1 MLNIKKEDFE
11 QLEVLA
17 NEEFD
22 LKHSILQA
30 KDALS
35 KYSNENQFN
44 HCEFYED
51 IWTLH
56 DEIEKTNRYINY
68 DSLSEMLLTRTQFD
82 LKTIV
87 KCWAATLIDKGLS
100 AGTISGKVNGLLQII
115 MLSNGFSKDFFDSS
129 IEYIEKSTFRPRLS
143 LSNAVLNFF
152 DYFPY
157 ADDEGIYTEKIWEI
171 KSKTEKNIGI
181 RELPSS
187 QDILKF
193 SMVVEDYFKS
203 NLSDEHYRKYFC
215 IYLWWNLTT
224 IIPLRISEFCDIKRI
239 SLVEVDDGFLLKLP
253 RKKQNNRRIQ
263 VIDSILI
270 PKRLA
275 EAIYVYKNSTDKY
288 GSSSTLI
295 SYLSLPF
302 GKQYLDQKV
311 DSKSFDS
318 STFLYILN
326 DFYDEIVCKRYGFKI
341 IEQEEVKVVEHNIS
355 LNKVINRK
363 IRPNDTR
370 HFAFLNLM
378 TQGYHPVEIARL
390 GGHVS
395 IYSQYHY
402 HQHLEYWV
410 DSEVMEL
417 MLKFNLNRNIGQH
430 TKDIFDE
437 KEFKERF
444 ILRPSENKEVHIPL
458 SIGYCTDPNQNCKV
472 EDHVFC
478 DAWRI
483 TFKEYKEKADIIM
496 KKMNDKENVTK
507 QLIYNL
513 KNLYHIAVKGFK
525 NDLYSEK
532 NVLFNRELIETS
544 KRLKHSL
551 YQLAMLKEKVNISE

>member
-1 MLNIKKEDFE
+1 MLNIKNEEFE

-30 KDALS
+30 NDALS
-35 KYSNENQFN
+35 RYSHENQFN
-44 HCEFYED
+44 HCEFNKD
-51 IWTLH
+51 NWTLH
-56 DEIEKTNRYINY
+56 DEAEKTNRHINY
-68 DSLSEMLLTRTQFD
+68 DNLSETLLTNTRYD

-100 AGTISGKVNGLLQII
+100 ARTITGRVNGLLHVVTI
-115 MLSNGFSKDFFDSS
+115 SNGFSKDFFDSS
-129 IEYIEKSTFRPRLS
+129 IEYIIKSTPRSRLS
-143 LSNAVLNFF
+143 LCNAALNFF

-157 ADDEGIYTEKIWEI
+157 VDEEGIYTEKIWEI
-171 KSKTEKNIGI
+171 KSKTEKKIGI

-193 SMVVEDYFKS
+193 SMVVEDYFKT
-203 NLSDEHYRKYFC
+203 NLPDEHYRKYFC

-224 IIPLRISEFCDIKRI
+224 IIPLRISEFCDIKRN
-239 SLVEVDDGFLLKLP
+239 SLIEEDDGFLLKLP

-275 EAIYVYKNSTDKY
+275 EAINAYKNSTDKY
-288 GSSSTLI
+288 GNSSTLI

-302 GKQYLDQKV
+302 QKHYLDKKIN
-311 DSKSFDS
+311 SESFDS
-318 STFLYILN
+318 NIFSYVLN

-341 IEQEEVKVVEHNIS
+341 MEQEEVKAVEQGLS

-483 TFKEYKEKADIIM
+483 TFEEYKEKADIIT

-507 QLIYNL
+507 QIISNL
-513 KNLYHIAVKGFK
+513 KNLYEIANKGFK
-525 NDLYSEK
+525 NDLYPDK
-532 NVLFNRELIETS
+532 NILFNRELLETS
-544 KRLKHSL
+544 KQLKHSL
-551 YQLAMLKEKVNISE
+551 YQLAMLKERVTTNE

>member
-22 LKHSILQA
+22 LKHSTLQA
-30 KDALS
+30 NDALS
-35 KYSNENQFN
+35 RYSNENQFN
-44 HCEFYED
+44 HCEFNED

-56 DEIEKTNRYINY
+56 DETEKTNRHINY
-68 DSLSEMLLTRTQFD
+68 DNLSEILLTKTKYD

-100 AGTISGKVNGLLQII
+100 SRTITGKVNGLLQVVTI
-115 MLSNGFSKDFFDSS
+115 SNGFSKDFFDSS
-129 IEYIEKSTFRPRLS
+129 IEYIKKSTPRSRLS
-143 LSNAVLNFF
+143 LCNAALNFF

-157 ADDEGIYTEKIWEI
+157 VDEEGIYTEKIWEI
-171 KSKTEKNIGI
+171 KSKTEKKIGI

-193 SMVVEDYFKS
+193 SMVVEDYFKT

-224 IIPLRISEFCDIKRI
+224 IIPLRISEFCDIKRN
-239 SLVEVDDGFLLKLP
+239 SLIEVDDGFLLKLP

-270 PKRLA
+270 PKRLV
-275 EAIYVYKNSTDKY
+275 EAINAYKNSTDRY
-288 GSSSTLI
+288 GNSSTLI

-302 GKQYLDQKV
+302 QKHYLDQKIN
-311 DSKSFDS
+311 SESFDS
-318 STFLYILN
+318 NIFSYVLH

-341 IEQEEVKVVEHNIS
+341 MEQEEVKAIEQGLS

-437 KEFKERF
+437 KEFKEKF

-483 TFKEYKEKADIIM
+483 TFEEYKEKADIIM
-496 KKMNDKENVTK
+496 KKMNEKENVTK
-507 QLIYNL
+507 QLIFNL
-513 KNLYHIAVKGFK
+513 KNLNHIAIKGYK
-525 NDLYSEK
+525 NDLHSEK
-532 NVLFNRELIETS
+532 NVLFNRELLETS
-544 KRLKHSL
+544 KQLKHSL
-551 YQLAMLKEKVNISE
+551 YQLAMLKEKVTTNE

>member
-1 MLNIKKEDFE
+1 MLNINKEDFE

-22 LKHSILQA
+22 LNHSILQA
-30 KDALS
+30 NYSLS
-35 KYSNENQFN
+35 RYSTENQFN
-44 HCEFYED
+44 HCDFNED

-56 DEIEKTNRYINY
+56 DETTKTNRYIRY
-68 DSLSEMLLTRTQFD
+68 DCLSDILLTSTKYE

-87 KCWAATLIDKGLS
+87 KCWAATLVDKGLS
-100 AGTISGKVNGLLQII
+100 PRTISSKVNGLLQIVT
-115 MLSNGFSKDFFDSS
+115 LSNGFSKNSFDSS
-129 IEYIEKSTFRPRLS
+129 IENIEKSTSRSRLS
-143 LSNAVLNFF
+143 LCNGVLNFF

-157 ADDEGIYTEKIWEI
+157 ADEEGIYTAKIWEI
-171 KSKTEKNIGI
+171 KSKTERKIGI

-203 NLSDEHYRKYFC
+203 NLSDDDYRKYFC

-224 IIPLRISEFCDIKRI
+224 IIPLRISEFCDIKRN
-239 SLVEVDDGFLLKLP
+239 SLIQVDDGFLLKLP

-275 EAIYVYKNSTDKY
+275 EAINAYEISTKEY
-288 GSSSTLI
+288 GNSSTLI

-302 GKQYLDQKV
+302 QKHYLDQKI
-311 DSKSFDS
+311 DTESFDS
-318 STFLYILN
+318 NIFSYILN
-326 DFYDEIVCKRYGFKI
+326 DFYNEIVCKRYGFKI
-341 IEQEEVKVVEHNIS
+341 MEHENVKAVEHSLS

-472 EDHVFC
+472 DDHVFC

-483 TFKEYKEKADIIM
+483 TFEEYKEKSDIIL
-496 KKMNDKENVTK
+496 KKINDKENVTK
-507 QLIYNL
+507 QLIFNL
-513 KNLYHIAVKGFK
+513 KNLYQISIKGFK
-525 NDLYSEK
+525 NELYSEK
-532 NVLFNRELIETS
+532 NVLFNRELVETS
-544 KRLKHSL
+544 KQLKHSL
-551 YQLAMLKEKVNISE
+551 YQLAMLKEKVTNNE

>member
-1 MLNIKKEDFE
+1 MLNIKSEDFE

-17 NEEFD
+17 NEEFE
-22 LKHSILQA
+22 LTNSILQSNNS
-30 KDALS
+30 LS
-35 KYSNENQFN
+35 RYSNENQFN
-44 HCEFYED
+44 HCEFNED

-56 DEIEKTNRYINY
+56 DETEKTNRYIY
-68 DSLSEMLLTRTQFD
+68 FDSMPKILLTRTNYD

-87 KCWAATLIDKGLS
+87 KCWAATLIDKGFS
-100 AGTISGKVNGLLQII
+100 AGTISSKVNGLIQILTI
-115 MLSNGFSKDFFDSS
+115 SNGFSVDFFDNS
-129 IEYIEKSTFRPRLS
+129 IEHLENLTPRSCLS
-143 LSNAVLNFF
+143 HTSAVLNFF

-157 ADDEGIYTEKIWEI
+157 ADEEGIYTAKIWEI
-171 KSKTEKNIGI
+171 KSKTEIKDGI

-193 SMVVEDYFKS
+193 SMVVEDYFKLE
-203 NLSDEHYRKYFC
+203 LSDEHYRKYFC
-215 IYLWWNLTT
+215 VYLWWNLTT
-224 IIPLRISEFCDIKRI
+224 IIPLRISEFCDIKRN
-239 SLVEVDDGFLLKLP
+239 SLGDDDFILKLP

-270 PKRLA
+270 PKGLA
-275 EAIYVYKNSTDKY
+275 EAIKSYLNLTDKY
-288 GSSSTLI
+288 GESSTLI
-295 SYLSLPF
+295 SYLALPF
-302 GKQYLDQKV
+302 RMNYLVQKLDQK
-311 DSKSFDS
+311 SFDP

-326 DFYDEIVCKRYGFKI
+326 DFYEEIVCRKYGFKI
-341 IEQEEVKVVEHNIS
+341 MELEEVKAVEQVLSIN
-355 LNKVINRK
+355 NVINRK

-417 MLKFNLNRNIGQH
+417 MLKFNLNKNIGQQ
-430 TKDIFDE
+430 TRDIFDE
-437 KEFKERF
+437 KEFKERY

-458 SIGYCTDPNQNCKV
+458 SLGYCTDPNQNCKV
-472 EDHVFC
+472 DDHVFC
-478 DAWRI
+478 DFWRI
-483 TFKEYKEKADIIM
+483 SFEEYKEKTDIIM
-496 KKMNDKENVTK
+496 KKISEKENVTK

-513 KNLYHIAVKGFK
+513 KNLYQIAFKGFK
-525 NDLYSEK
+525 SDQYSEK
-532 NVLFNRELIETS
+532 NVLFNRELIVTA
-544 KRLKHSL
+544 KQLKHSL
-551 YQLAMLKEKVNISE
+551 YQLAMLKEKVTTNE